1 MGTRVLLGL
10 GVALLALLLLLWRS
24 VFILDEGEVALR
36 TRFGQADGMQY
47 GPGLHLKSPLD
58 AVHVFDRRIL
68 TRAYPGESFLTRDQK
83 ALSVDFYVKW
93 QLLDA
98 ARFMQASG
106 GDADMAGLRLADIVR
121 DRLKSAVAGQPLNKV
136 LADARG
142 TLSDAAFNDIDA
154 SARQFGIKLIDV
166 QLQRI
171 DLTDDVATAVY
182 QRMQQSQIAQAQ
194 QLRASGVADA
204 EKIRA
209 DAERKRADVLA
220 DATRG
225 AQHIRGE
232 ADARAAAASARAY
245 ARNPE
250 FAAFYRSMQAYK
262 NTLGLEGDILVIAPE
277 GDFFKYL
284 HGAGGR

>member
-1 MGTRVLLGL
+1 MGARMLIAA
-10 GVALLALLLLLWRS
+10 GVALLALLLWRS
-24 VFILDEGEVALR
+24 VFMVDEGEVALG
-36 TRFGQADGMQY
+36 TRFGQLDGAQY
-47 GPGLHLKSPLD
+47 GPGLHFKSPLD
-58 AVHVFDRRIL
+58 EVHVFDRRIL

-121 DRLKSAVAGQPLNKV
+121 DKLKSAVAGQPLIKV
-136 LADARG
+136 LADPRG
-142 TLSDAAFNDIDA
+142 TLSDSAFNEIGT
-154 SARQFGIKLIDV
+154 SAREFGIQLIDL

-194 QLRASGVADA
+194 QLRASGMADG

-209 DAERKRADVLA
+209 DAERKRADILA
-220 DATRG
+220 DATRE

-232 ADARAAAASARAY
+232 ADARAAAAYARAY

-262 NTLGLEGDILVIAPE
+262 STLGLEGDILVIAPE

>member
-1 MGTRVLLGL
+1 MGPRLLISL
-10 GVALLALLLLLWRS
+10 GVALLAVLLWRS
-24 VFILDEGEVALR
+24 LFIVNEGEVALA
-36 TRFGQADGMQY
+36 THFGQVEGAQY

-58 AVHVFDRRIL
+58 EVHVFDRRVL
-68 TRAYPGESFLTRDQK
+68 TRSFPGESFLTRDQK

-106 GDADMAGLRLADIVR
+106 GDADMAGLRVADIVR
-121 DRLKSAVAGQPLNKV
+121 DKLKSAVAGQPLSKV

-142 TLSDAAFNDIDA
+142 SLSEAAFNDIAA
-154 SARQFGIKLIDV
+154 SAREFGIKLIDL

-182 QRMQQSQIAQAQ
+182 QRMQQTQIAQAQ
-194 QLRASGVADA
+194 QLRASGIADA

-209 DAERKRADVLA
+209 DAERKRAEVLA
-220 DATRG
+220 DATRE

-232 ADARAAAASARAY
+232 ADARAAAAYARAY

>member
-1 MGTRVLLGL
+1 MGARLLMAL
-10 GVALLALLLLLWRS
+10 GVALLALLLWRS
-24 VFILDEGEVALR
+24 VFVVDESEVALT
-36 TRFGQADGMQY
+36 TRFGQVHGAAY
-47 GPGLHLKSPLD
+47 APGLHLKSPLD
-58 AVHVFDRRIL
+58 EVHVFDRRIL

-98 ARFMQASG
+98 ARFMQTSG

-121 DRLKSAVAGQPLNKV
+121 DKLKSAVAGQPLSKV
-136 LADARG
+136 IADVRG
-142 TLSDAAFNDIDA
+142 TLSDAAFNDIAA
-154 SARQFGIKLIDV
+154 SAREFGVKLIDL

-194 QLRASGVADA
+194 QLRASGMADA

-220 DATRG
+220 DATRES
-225 AQHIRGE
+225 QHIRGE
-232 ADARAAAASARAY
+232 ADARAAAAYARAY

>member
-1 MGTRVLLGL
+1 MGARMLIAL
-10 GVALLALLLLLWRS
+10 GVALVLLLLWRS
-24 VFILDEGEVALR
+24 VFVVDESEVALA
-36 TRFGQADGMQY
+36 TRFGQVHGAPY

-58 AVHVFDRRIL
+58 EVHVFDRRIL

-121 DRLKSAVAGQPLNKV
+121 DKLKSAVAGQPLSKV

-142 TLSDAAFNDIDA
+142 TLSDTAFNDIA
-154 SARQFGIKLIDV
+154 AAARDFGLKLIDL

-171 DLTDDVATAVY
+171 DLPDDVATAVY

-194 QLRASGVADA
+194 QLRASGLADA

-220 DATRG
+220 DATRE
-225 AQHIRGE
+225 AQHIRGA
-232 ADARAAAASARAY
+232 ADAGAAAAYARAY

-250 FAAFYRSMQAYK
+250 FAAFYHSMQAYK

-277 GDFFKYL
+277 GEFFKYL

>member
-1 MGTRVLLGL
+1 MAVRVLASLGI
-10 GVALLALLLLLWRS
+10 ALAALLLWRS
-24 VFILDEGEVALR
+24 AFILDEGEVALR
-36 TRFGQADGMQY
+36 TRFGQMAGAQF
-47 GPGLHLKSPLD
+47 GAGLHLKSPLD
-58 AVHVFDRRIL
+58 EVHIFDRRIL

-93 QLLDA
+93 RLLDA
-98 ARFMQASG
+98 ERFFQATG
-106 GDADMAGLRLADIVR
+106 GDEDMAALRLADIVR
-121 DRLKSAVAGQPLNKV
+121 DRLKSAVAGQPLTKV
-136 LADARG
+136 IADARG
-142 TLSDAAFNDIDA
+142 TLSDEGFNEVGAA
-154 SARQFGIKLIDV
+154 ARQFGVELIDV

-194 QLRASGVADA
+194 QQRASGVADA

-209 DAERKRADVLA
+209 EAERKRADLLA
-220 DATRG
+220 DATRE
-225 AQHIRGE
+225 AQRIRGE
-232 ADARAAAASARAY
+232 ADVRAGAAYAKAY

-262 NTLGLEGDILVIAPE
+262 NTLGRDGDILVIAPE

-284 HGAGGR
+284 HSASGR